1 MRGVS
6 SLEENKMPLL
16 QVENLSTYFHMFNG
30 TVKAVDG
37 ISFSLAQGEIL
48 GIVGE
53 SGSGKSVSSF
63 SIIGLVD
70 EPGEVRA
77 DRILFN
83 GRDLT
88 RVSEQELMDIRG
100 KDISMVFQDPMTS
113 LNPLYTIGRQ
123 IEEVLLLHDKQMS
136 KEDRHQRCL
145 EPV

>member
-6 SLEENKMPLL
+6 SLEENKIPLL

-88 RVSEQELMDIRG
+88 RVSEQELMDLGLDLQSNAILWFSDMQRTFVSRLP
-100 KDISMVFQDPMTS
+100 DD
-113 LNPLYTIGRQ
+113 
-123 IEEVLLLHDKQMS
+123 LLWAMMGGF
-136 KEDRHQRCL
+136 
-145 EPV
+145 

>member
-1 MRGVS
+1 M
-6 SLEENKMPLL
+6 EENKIPLL

-77 DRILFN
+77 DRILFH

-123 IEEVLLLHDKQMS
+123 IEEVLLLHDKQLS
-136 KEDRHQRCL
+136 
-145 EPV
+145 

>member
-1 MRGVS
+1 M
-6 SLEENKMPLL
+6 EENKMPLL